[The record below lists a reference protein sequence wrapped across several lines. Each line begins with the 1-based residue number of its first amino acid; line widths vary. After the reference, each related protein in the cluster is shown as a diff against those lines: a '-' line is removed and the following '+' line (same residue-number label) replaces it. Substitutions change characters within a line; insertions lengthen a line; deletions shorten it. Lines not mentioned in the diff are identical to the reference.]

1 VLFAPFTLGEPLTA
15 ARAVAAVLIIAGTVG
30 TGFFGTHE
38 EVHYSAD
45 E

>member
-1 VLFAPFTLGEPLTA
+1 MHTY
-15 ARAVAAVLIIAGTVG
+15 AGTVG

-45 E
+45 EYCHI